1 MEYIEQLRIFL
12 DIIITSALL
21 AFVGFERETA
31 HKPAGLRT
39 NMIVGG
45 ASCLVVSII
54 PELIDFVGDAGYQ
67 DIIQPDP
74 IRVIEALLV
83 GIGFIGAGSVMKSR
97 AENEIKGLT
106 TAATI
111 LYSTGIGITVA
122 IHLYLLAI
130 SVTILIIIIN
140 YSVNRWARSLVKKKE
155 Q

>member
-1 MEYIEQLRIFL
+1 MDYLEQLRIFL

-45 ASCLVVSII
+45 ASCLIVSII
-54 PELIDFVGDAGYQ
+54 PELIGYVGNEGFG
-67 DIIQPDP
+67 DIIQTDP
-74 IRVIEALLV
+74 IRVVEAILV
-83 GIGFIGAGSVMKSR
+83 GIGFIGAGTVMKSR
-97 AENEIKGLT
+97 GDNEITGLT

-111 LYSTGIGITVA
+111 LYSCGIGITVA
-122 IHLYLLAI
+122 IHLYVLAI
-130 SVTILIIIIN
+130 TVTILIIIIN
-140 YSVNRWARSLVKKKE
+140 YSVNRWARHLVEKKE